1 MKARECEDGSVDESA
16 PGGWRRVSHRLWAAT
31 TERELRDHLSGSDW
45 SLLVK
50 AAFFAILGPIAVSG
64 SWMTG
69 QADGKLDVEL
79 LLAAIA
85 AWLTGWF
92 VITERKQPPT

>member
-1 MKARECEDGSVDESA
+1 MDVSA
-16 PGGWRRVSHRLWAAT
+16 PSGWRSVSHRLWVAT
-31 TERELRDHLSGSDW
+31 TRRKLRDHLSGSEW
-45 SLLVK
+45 NLLVK
-50 AAFFAILGPIAVSG
+50 AAFFAILGPIAVAG

-69 QADGKLDVEL
+69 QADGKTDVDL
-79 LLAAIA
+79 LLFAGA